1 MTERHRLRSLLTIAY
16 LNGVLPIKTQPL
28 YLINLIA
35 SPLSFL
41 FFIFIASKGALLLYG
56 ISGGMLLTVLTIGT
70 SLQTDMSHYRQDLK
84 WQDSIVASP
93 VEAPIYVA
101 GMALSELLYSL
112 PGMGIFVVLW
122 ISTGGGSPLSALSVG
137 AVLVFVWAFASAL
150 GFTLATYF
158 NDVRETFVFAPLIS
172 LVLTVLPPVYYPI
185 SYLPGWIRPFA
196 YLSPTTYAAQLLQAG
211 IGLTSLSL
219 TSAAIDWTVLIG
231 FTVGLLSIAALKAR
245 WRDP

>member
-1 MTERHRLRSLLTIAY
+1 VTERHRFRSLVTLAY
-16 LNGVLPIKTQPL
+16 LNGVLPIRTQPL

-41 FFIFIASKGALLLYG
+41 FFIYIASGGTLLLYG

-84 WQDSIVASP
+84 WQDVIVASP

-112 PGMGIFVVLW
+112 PGMGVFVFLWAVSGHGSWASAGGVAVVL
-122 ISTGGGSPLSALSVG
+122 I
-137 AVLVFVWAFASAL
+137 FIWAFASAL
-150 GFTLATYF
+150 GFSLATYF
-158 NDVRETFVFAPLIS
+158 DDVRETWIFAPLIS
-172 LVLTVLPPVYYPI
+172 LGLTVLPPVYYPI
-185 SYLPGWIRPFA
+185 TAIPEPFRPLA
-196 YLSPTTYAAQLLQAG
+196 YLSPTTYAADLLHAG
-211 IGLTSLSL
+211 IGLETL
-219 TSAAIDWTVLIG
+219 TTVQALTDWGVLIG
-231 FTVGLLSIAALKAR
+231 FTVGLLALASWKAR